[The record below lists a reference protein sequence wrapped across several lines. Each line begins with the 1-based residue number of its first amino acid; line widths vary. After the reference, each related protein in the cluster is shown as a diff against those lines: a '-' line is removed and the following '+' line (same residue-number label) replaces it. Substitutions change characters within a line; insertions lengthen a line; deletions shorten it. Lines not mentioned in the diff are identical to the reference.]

1 MEYCFDSIFVKNG
14 KIFATGWAVSSVAEN
29 EIEITVTDEKKE
41 PVDAI
46 VTWAARP
53 DVGLAKYGDPK
64 AGHVGIFLEIPSRG
78 QHLVTVHFKEK
89 DAQGSVIS

>member
-1 MEYCFDSIFVKNG
+1 MEYCFDSIFTKNA
-14 KIFATGWAVSSVAEN
+14 KIFATGWVVASREEN
-29 EIEITVTDEKKE
+29 NIEISVTDDRKR

-64 AGHVGIFLEIPSRG
+64 AGHVGIFLEIPLNGNIPNFHR
-78 QHLVTVHFKEK
+78 KE
-89 DAQGSVIS
+89 QYL

>member
-14 KIFATGWAVSSVAEN
+14 KIFATGWAVSSVTEN

-64 AGHVGIFLEIPSRG
+64 ASHVGIFLEIPFRG
-78 QHLVTVHFKEK
+78 QHLVTGKK
-89 DAQGSVIS
+89 CTGKCYN